1 MRFFC
6 LKGQI
11 KRVEKLS
18 FVAII
23 FFKKI
28 KKEEVKST
36 MSHVDHVKEFLN
48 TDSLYFCYPYPT
60 SDVIKKWQTDKVK
73 VLFFQGLENEK
84 GKLEEF
90 RKYFFSKLELLTK
103 DENLEM
109 EYDKVFDSF
118 VEGSSVNKKD
128 ELKDVDSHVYVN
140 YVLFKNSIC
149 RLYVVVDKKH
159 LTF

>member
-1 MRFFC
+1 
-6 LKGQI
+6 
-11 KRVEKLS
+11 
-18 FVAII
+18 
-23 FFKKI
+23 
-28 KKEEVKST
+28 

-128 ELKDVDSHVYVN
+128 ELKDVDSHVCQ
-140 YVLFKNSIC
+140 LCFI
-149 RLYVVVDKKH
+149 
-159 LTF
+159 